1 MTTLNTTWLALVL
14 QADPDHMRKSL
25 DPVEYEFSAPGGARL
40 GFDYQQE
47 LYVNGLRIF
56 RGFYQSRGPY
66 AQAKVDGEPAAY
78 VLAPSGAVVL
88 SPNRNT
94 VFMA

>member
-14 QADPDHMRKSL
+14 QADPNHVRKSQ
-25 DPVEYEFSAPGGARL
+25 DPVEYEFNAPGGPRP
-40 GFDYQQE
+40 GFDYQQD
-47 LYVNGLRIF
+47 LYKDGQRIF

-66 AQAKVDGEPAAY
+66 AKANVDGVPAAY
-78 VLAPSGAVVL
+78 VEAPSGAVVL
-88 SPNRNT
+88 SPSRAT